1 MNSSKT
7 SLRNADQQRTTETSY
22 NFVLGNR
29 YPTTSSNNQRYQ
41 QHASAGHQQIN
52 NDNYDVELLKHLS
65 KDFSDLLNRT
75 DISDCTFMAVHRCVL
90 VARSSTFSA
99 VMSGHIN
106 RLDLDK
112 QKELAT
118 STKNDKLIIS
128 INKTDPETMK
138 LVIVFLYTA
147 KCDLNERNALHILDA
162 AGRYDIKSL
171 KVHAAQFLVNH
182 INTNN
187 VLTLIESAYKYDNL
201 LLKQRCIDYFID
213 NSKEIMDITELW
225 KPFSEKYPMIVSELL
240 YWIVHQDEHHQH
252 TAQLQLHSQW

>member
-7 SLRNADQQRTTETSY
+7 SLRN
-22 NFVLGNR
+22 GNR

-41 QHASAGHQQIN
+41 QNASAGYQQIN

-75 DISDCTFMAVHRCVL
+75 DISTFMAVHRCIL
-90 VARSSTFSA
+90 VARSNTFSA

-138 LVIVFLYTA
+138 QVIVFLYTA